1 MKQQHQSRHDTAEQD
16 LCLALNNQTAD
27 DNLALKGRMKVPHS
41 TRAQVRR
48 LKKKRKQQQQHRHL
62 VSKPEPCTLS
72 PGSALARQYQ
82 RATSRGQPTLKRL
95 KHKQPRGVQDA
106 PPNSS
111 CLSPSSSSSGGKKWI
126 CPQERSPAGTGRREP
141 PHAHSN
147 GSAGRVQPRQGA
159 ALVPAVQD
167 YEVQMEDTDYWRSFA
182 ESVMQNGDHTEL
194 SAEDTPQNNSQSR
207 AGEEEG
213 EGEDPSYLAAVDDG
227 KGRTVVVMAP
237 GQTLTFRGK
246 SQLTCLYGRI
256 DVFGFT
262 MEEGQPSYPLLSP
275 PTHCPLTIQALPHS
289 TGGKTRKERR
299 LEAKAIVKS
308 YLRAGARRS
317 GLMKQ
322 VSSETSV
329 LLLER
334 LETQATRFICSLPA
348 HRDLFTLSVKERG
361 FRQPAPD
368 CPLSAAG
375 VVSLPSNSG
384 LVMSERYSAALSEL
398 VRACQVE
405 EEGCP
410 VILVCGG
417 KSVGKSSF
425 NQHLINTLLN
435 HVSCVDYLECD
446 LGQTEFTPPG
456 CLSLLS
462 LTDPLLGPPFTHQ
475 RPAGRMVYF
484 GEPSCE
490 QDLDRYLES
499 VKYLWSFYRRES
511 PVIINTMGWVR
522 GFGLLLLVDLI
533 RLLCVTHVVQLTHDD
548 PAIAP
553 MPSLSPAHLR
563 QAPGWHTK
571 GRGPRLAE
579 EPSCLATP
587 RGHTLLEFTGAG
599 AARNVRY
606 RCNVLRDLA
615 LLGYFSQ
622 LQSVD
627 PEPGP
632 ALPLHSFTPYQVPMR
647 SVALRVVHYDVAPA
661 HVLYTVNASLVGLC
675 SLAEGV
681 GGAGGEEGPVLL
693 THTPVCD
700 CLGFGVLRGVDVAR
714 GLYFIVTPLS
724 AERLKQ
730 VNCMLVGS
738 VALPQ
743 DLFRNQ
749 AGIEGERPY
758 LTSEYCFE
766 IFGAGKLKKRKNLK
780 RREHLGAPSWKN

>member
-1 MKQQHQSRHDTAEQD
+1 
-16 LCLALNNQTAD
+16 
-27 DNLALKGRMKVPHS
+27 
-41 TRAQVRR
+41 
-48 LKKKRKQQQQHRHL
+48 
-62 VSKPEPCTLS
+62 
-72 PGSALARQYQ
+72 
-82 RATSRGQPTLKRL
+82 
-95 KHKQPRGVQDA
+95 
-106 PPNSS
+106 
-111 CLSPSSSSSGGKKWI
+111 
-126 CPQERSPAGTGRREP
+126 
-141 PHAHSN
+141 
-147 GSAGRVQPRQGA
+147 
-159 ALVPAVQD
+159 
-167 YEVQMEDTDYWRSFA
+167 
-182 ESVMQNGDHTEL
+182 
-194 SAEDTPQNNSQSR
+194 
-207 AGEEEG
+207 
-213 EGEDPSYLAAVDDG
+213 
-227 KGRTVVVMAP
+227 
-237 GQTLTFRGK
+237 
-246 SQLTCLYGRI
+246 
-256 DVFGFT
+256 
-262 MEEGQPSYPLLSP
+262 
-275 PTHCPLTIQALPHS
+275 
-289 TGGKTRKERR
+289 
-299 LEAKAIVKS
+299 
-308 YLRAGARRS
+308 
-317 GLMKQ
+317 
-322 VSSETSV
+322 
-329 LLLER
+329 
-334 LETQATRFICSLPA
+334 
-348 HRDLFTLSVKERG
+348 KERG

-410 VILVCGG
+410 VIL
-417 KSVGKSSF
+417 
-425 NQHLINTLLN
+425 
-435 HVSCVDYLECD
+435 
-446 LGQTEFTPPG
+446 
-456 CLSLLS
+456 
-462 LTDPLLGPPFTHQ
+462 
-475 RPAGRMVYF
+475 
-484 GEPSCE
+484 
-490 QDLDRYLES
+490 
-499 VKYLWSFYRRES
+499 
-511 PVIINTMGWVR
+511 
-522 GFGLLLLVDLI
+522 
-533 RLLCVTHVVQLTHDD
+533 
-548 PAIAP
+548 
-553 MPSLSPAHLR
+553 
-563 QAPGWHTK
+563 
-571 GRGPRLAE
+571 
-579 EPSCLATP
+579 
-587 RGHTLLEFTGAG
+587 
-599 AARNVRY
+599 VRY

-749 AGIEGERPY
+749 VPLFEVLGVIQSRLFPSFIDSLLIFQAGIEGERPY

>member
-1 MKQQHQSRHDTAEQD
+1 MKTNDTKRD
-16 LCLALNNQTAD
+16 GFGLNNKTAD
-27 DNLALKGRMKVPHS
+27 NNLTQEERMKVPHS

-48 LKKKRKQQQQHRHL
+48 LKKKRKQQQYRHL
-62 VSKPEPCTLS
+62 VSKPEPCILS
-72 PGSALARQYQ
+72 PDSALARQYHQ
-82 RATSRGQPTLKRL
+82 ATSRGQPTPKRL
-95 KHKQPRGVQDA
+95 KHRQPRGVQEA
-106 PPNSS
+106 PPISS
-111 CLSPSSSSSGGKKWI
+111 SLSPPGRKKWS
-126 CPQERSPAGTGRREP
+126 CPQERSPAGTGRKET

-147 GSAGRVQPRQGA
+147 GSAGRVQQHQQGA
-159 ALVPAVQD
+159 PLVPGLQD
-167 YEVQMEDTDYWRSFA
+167 YEMQMEDTDYWRSFA
-182 ESVMQNGDHTEL
+182 ESAMQNGDHTEL
-194 SAEDTPQNNSQSR
+194 SGEDTPPNNSQSQ
-207 AGEEEG
+207 ADEEER
-213 EGEDPSYLAAVDDG
+213 EDTSYLAAVDDG

-246 SQLTCLYGRI
+246 SQLTCLYGRVR
-256 DVFGFT
+256 VFGFT
-262 MEEGQPSYPLLSP
+262 VEEGQPSYPLLSP
-275 PTHCPLTIQALPHS
+275 ATHCPLAIQALPHS

-317 GLMKQ
+317 DLMKH

-329 LLLER
+329 LLLE
-334 LETQATRFICSLPA
+334 LLDTQATRFICSLPA
-348 HRDLFTLSVKERG
+348 HRDLFTLSVKELG

-375 VVSLPSNSG
+375 VVSLPGSSG
-384 LVMSERYSAALSEL
+384 LVMSERYSSALSEL
-398 VRACQVE
+398 AHACRE
-405 EEGCP
+405 EEDGCP

-417 KSVGKSSF
+417 KGVGKSSF
-425 NQHLINTLLN
+425 NRHLINTLLN

-475 RPAGRMVYF
+475 RPPGRMVYF

-499 VKYLWSFYRRES
+499 VKYLWSFYQRES

-553 MPSLSPAHLR
+553 MPSLSPAYLR

-571 GRGPRLAE
+571 ARGQRSEE
-579 EPSCLATP
+579 EPGCFATP

-606 RCNVLRDLA
+606 RSNVLRDLA
-615 LLGYFSQ
+615 LLGYFSE
-622 LQSVD
+622 LQSAE
-627 PEPGP
+627 PELGP

-647 SVALRVVHYDVAPA
+647 SVALRVVHCDVAPS
-661 HVLYTVNASLVGLC
+661 HVMYAVNASLVGLC

-681 GGAGGEEGPVLL
+681 VGASGEGGPVLL

-724 AERLKQ
+724 VERLRQ
-730 VNCMLVGS
+730 VNCLLVGS

-743 DLFRNQ
+743 DLFRSQ

-758 LTSEYCFE
+758 VTSEYRFE
-766 IFGAGKLKKRKNLK
+766 VFGAGKLKIRKSLK
-780 RREHLGAPSWKN
+780 RREHLGKN